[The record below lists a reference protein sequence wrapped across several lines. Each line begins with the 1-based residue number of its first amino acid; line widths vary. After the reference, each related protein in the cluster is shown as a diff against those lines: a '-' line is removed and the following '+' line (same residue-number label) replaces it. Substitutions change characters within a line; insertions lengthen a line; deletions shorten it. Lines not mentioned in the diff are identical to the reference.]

1 MSKRSAI
8 TGKGPNYGNNVP
20 FSKKKSRRRWDVN
33 LQDRR
38 IWVPEESR
46 YVKIRVSTRDLRSI
60 DLHGLLPYLRSQ
72 GKTIADVAK

>member
-20 FSKKKSRRRWDVN
+20 FSKKKTRRRWDAN

-38 IWVPEESR
+38 IWVPELKR
-46 YVKIRVSTRDLRSI
+46 FVKIRVSTRDLRSI
-60 DLHGLLPYLRSQ
+60 DRQGLAPYLRSN
-72 GKTIADVAK
+72 GLTLKDIA

>member
-20 FSKKKSRRRWDVN
+20 FSKKKTRRRWDAN

-38 IWVPEESR
+38 IWVPELKR
-46 YVKIRVSTRDLRSI
+46 FVKIRVSTRDLRSI
-60 DLHGLLPYLRSQ
+60 DRQGLVPYLRSN
-72 GKTIADVAK
+72 GLSLKDIA